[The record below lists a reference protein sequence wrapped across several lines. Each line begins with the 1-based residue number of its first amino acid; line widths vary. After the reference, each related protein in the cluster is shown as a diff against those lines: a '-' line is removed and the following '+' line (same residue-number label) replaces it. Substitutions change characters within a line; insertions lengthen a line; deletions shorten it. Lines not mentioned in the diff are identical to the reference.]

1 MIYLKSKRN
10 CIVASYKKSKRN
22 YLNYRAIHPI
32 FKEKIKSL
40 NIEEGKK
47 DVRYE
52 AKTGNNKRIKGKI

>member
-1 MIYLKSKRN
+1 MKLFKLQCHIS
-10 CIVASYKKSKRN
+10 
-22 YLNYRAIHPI
+22 I

-47 DVRYE
+47 DVKYE